1 MGRLAEVPGAQ
12 SSEQNKTFVFM
23 NEGYTLGNSLVA
35 VISQNPDVEFCAC
48 FVNHPA
54 EGNIYLRIQ
63 AKKGKAIDILKK
75 GLQDFE
81 RICDHT
87 LETFNNAYEQF
98 KASKDVPTDVCEDG

>member
-1 MGRLAEVPGAQ
+1 MGRLAEVVSEQ
-12 SSEQNKTFVFM
+12 SSEKCKTFVFM
-23 NEGYTLGNSLVA
+23 GEGYTLGNSLVA

-63 AKKGKAIDILKK
+63 AKNGKAIDILRK

-81 RICDHT
+81 KICDHT
-87 LETFNNAYEQF
+87 IETFNNAYEQF
-98 KASKDVPTDVCEDG
+98 KTSRDMFVDST

>member
-1 MGRLAEVPGAQ
+1 MGRLAEVASEH

-23 NEGYTLGNSLVA
+23 NEGYTLGNALVT

-63 AKKGKAIDILKK
+63 AKKGKAVDVLRK

-81 RICDHT
+81 KICDYT
-87 LETFNNAYEQF
+87 LETFNGAYEQF
-98 KASKDVPTDVCEDG
+98 KSSKDTSVDST